1 MAERRQDKTFSQT
14 RRGAASDGA
23 AETADF
29 PFPVKP
35 VCLRNGLNTST
46 QGAINNLCDFNM
58 QNISK
63 QEASH
68 GLAKEIQMREQILR
82 EKLHRLGE
90 KIRRHISKETGDSA
104 EEDRKMPQRE
114 QQSGEDDARKP
125 AGGGETPWEDQD
137 QCNEDI
143 TTRAQREETR
153 VGKCRERSGT
163 ATQKEVKQPR
173 TS

>member
-1 MAERRQDKTFSQT
+1 MAERRQDKPFSQT

-35 VCLRNGLNTST
+35 VCLRNGLDTST
-46 QGAINNLCDFNM
+46 QGTINNLCDFNM

-114 QQSGEDDARKP
+114 QQSGER
-125 AGGGETPWEDQD
+125 AGGREKTMLENQPEEGKRLGK
-137 QCNEDI
+137 I
-143 TTRAQREETR
+143 RISVTRT
-153 VGKCRERSGT
+153 
-163 ATQKEVKQPR
+163 
-173 TS
+173 